1 MNKSAYAFIGLLTLL
16 VACDKTTVKE
26 TPNGLKYTI
35 IKAGDGVVPEKDQVL
50 VFDYQLKDSKDSV
63 WGETFTKGIPAA
75 TKIADSTQIANEDG
89 MTQMFRELSV
99 GDSVKT
105 EMSVNEF
112 FGKVVGQPAPPNID
126 TALSVTYT
134 LKVQDIMSVD
144 EFLKAR
150 EEEVKKEE
158 ARVFSQDTKDINK
171 YLSDSSVTA
180 QQDTSGLQYI
190 IHNSSGGKKPKLD
203 DCVEVKY
210 TGRFLKTGEIF
221 DKSEKISFPLN
232 GVIAGWKLGIP
243 MLGKGDSG
251 TFYIPSKLA
260 YGPQG
265 YPGAIPPDAILI
277 FNVTLLDVKKEFDQ
291 ATRSCK

>member
-1 MNKSAYAFIGLLTLL
+1 MNKSAYALIGLLTLL
-16 VACDKTTVKE
+16 TACGENVKE
-26 TPNGLKYTI
+26 TPNGLKYTVI
-35 IKAGDGVVPEKDQVL
+35 EAGDGTLPAIGEVL

-63 WGETFTKGIPAA
+63 WGETFTEGIPAA
-75 TKIADSTQIANEDG
+75 TKIADTTQMANEDG
-89 MTQMFRELSV
+89 MIQMFRALSV

-112 FGKVVGQPAPPNID
+112 FSNVVGSPAPPQID
-126 TALSVTYT
+126 TTLSVTYT
-134 LKVQDIMSVD
+134 VKVQDIMSVD
-144 EFLKAR
+144 EYMQAR
-150 EEEVKKEE
+150 EEQMKRRET
-158 ARVFSQDTKDINK
+158 RILGQDTENIKK
-171 YLSDSSVTA
+171 YLSESKLTA
-180 QQDTSGLQYI
+180 LQDTSGLQYI
-190 IHNSSGGKKPKLD
+190 IHNSNGGTKPTVD

-210 TGRFLKTGEIF
+210 RGRFMKTGEVF
-221 DKSEKISFPLN
+221 DESEKISFPLN

-277 FNVTLLDVKKEFDQ
+277 FDVTLLDVKSEFDQ
-291 ATRSCK
+291 STRTCK